1 MFPSMKMNRPGGA
14 AGSGLEGGSKLHAAA
29 TSPITQAL
37 IEMLLTSGGNGR
49 DESRHP
55 GIEADRNPSEG
66 LRALIPDS

>member
-1 MFPSMKMNRPGGA
+1 MFPSMKMNTPGGA

-37 IEMLLTSGGNGR
+37 IEKLLTSGGIGR
-49 DESRHP
+49 DESP